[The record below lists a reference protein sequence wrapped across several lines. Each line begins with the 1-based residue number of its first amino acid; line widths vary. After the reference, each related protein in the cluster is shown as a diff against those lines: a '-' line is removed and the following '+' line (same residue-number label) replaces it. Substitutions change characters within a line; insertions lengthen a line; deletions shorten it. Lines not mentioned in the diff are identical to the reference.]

1 MNDLNPS
8 VAATLDLVVK
18 QVVLSRSLTAHGVD
32 PASIEPQVAGAG
44 IHLDVLDPNAKVRAE
59 REVAGLFVAVL
70 LYVAL
75 AAYGQIVAAGVVEE
89 KANRIIEIL
98 LSTVRPRQLLFGKVI
113 GIGLLGVVQ
122 LILVGAVALV
132 AVTKTQVISVPEIG
146 VVAVLGGLLWFI
158 LGFVLFAFFYAAGG
172 SMVSRQED
180 LGAVTVPITMLLV
193 GTYLS
198 FFWVISNPTS
208 PVAAA
213 LSMLPPFSPV
223 LMPSRMA
230 SGDAAIWQVLVAV
243 VLMVAAIVGVNW
255 LAARIYVN
263 SVLRVGSRVGWG
275 QAWRGAD

>member
-1 MNDLNPS
+1 
-8 VAATLDLVVK
+8 
-18 QVVLSRSLTAHGVD
+18 
-32 PASIEPQVAGAG
+32 
-44 IHLDVLDPNAKVRAE
+44 
-59 REVAGLFVAVL
+59 
-70 LYVAL
+70 
-75 AAYGQIVAAGVVEE
+75 
-89 KANRIIEIL
+89 
-98 LSTVRPRQLLFGKVI
+98 
-113 GIGLLGVVQ
+113 
-122 LILVGAVALV
+122 
-132 AVTKTQVISVPEIG
+132 
-146 VVAVLGGLLWFI
+146 
-158 LGFVLFAFFYAAGG
+158 
-172 SMVSRQED
+172 MVSRQED